1 MNDSFRSRIKDKGLL
16 VGTWIQIPHPDIAG
30 ILADKG
36 FDWICADMEH
46 TEFEV
51 RDFSRMAEAVS
62 GRGCS
67 PVARVA
73 ANEKMAIRRVLDA
86 GAECV
91 IVPLVNN
98 KGEAKSAVAYAK
110 YPPEGIRGHSFC
122 RANGFGERFDEYA
135 ENANDRIAVIVM
147 IESAEAVRNIDE
159 ILGVEGVDGIF
170 IGPYDLSGSYG
181 ITGQTSHPVI
191 SGAIDEVAKACKRH
205 GKAAGIHIVEVNEA
219 AVRNAIDKGFAFIA
233 LATDT
238 VFLRMGAEKTLGQ
251 AGRAK

>member
-1 MNDSFRSRIKDKGLL
+1 MSDSFRNIIKSGRRLI
-16 VGTWIQIPHPDIAG
+16 GTWIQIPHPDIAG

-62 GRGCS
+62 GRGGS

-73 ANEKMAIRRVLDA
+73 DNEKMAIRRVLDA
-86 GAECV
+86 GAEGV

-98 KGEAKSAVAYAK
+98 KEEAERAVSFAK
-110 YPPEGIRGHSFC
+110 YPPEGIRGYSFC

-135 ENANDRIAVIVM
+135 ENANASTAVIVM

-159 ILGVEGVDGIF
+159 ILSVEGVDGIF
-170 IGPYDLSGSYG
+170 IGPYDMSGSYG

-191 SGAIDEVAKACKRH
+191 SEAIDKVARACKRH
-205 GKAAGIHIVEVNEA
+205 GKAAGIHIVDVNEGA
-219 AVRNAIDKGFAFIA
+219 IKNAIDRGFAFIA
-233 LATDT
+233 IATDT
-238 VFLRMGAEKTLGQ
+238 VFLRTGAEKALGE
-251 AGRAK
+251 AGHAK